1 MRRVAWPHGLLVSVR
16 DAAEAVVAVSAGAAI
31 VDVKEPRRG
40 PLGRPPAEIVAAVAV
55 AVEQRAPLTLAC
67 GELTAG
73 DEIAA
78 HVADVLRLLPPGVR
92 PPNAVKAGP
101 AGLSLPAWRHAFGR
115 LRDGLPSGIEAVAVA
130 YADWRR
136 AESPPPEALLA
147 EAIAMNAAALLI
159 DTFDKQGPGL
169 FATIPMVS
177 VAAWSQAADAA
188 GLPLAVAGRLAAADV
203 AEAFACGA
211 RIVGVRSAA
220 CDGGR
225 DGRIADA
232 RVRTLARLAGTE
244 AARPRP
250 QPQGVTVS

>member
-1 MRRVAWPHGLLVSVR
+1 MSRFAWPHGLLVSVR
-16 DAAEAVVAVSAGAAI
+16 DAEEAVMAVSAGAAI

-40 PLGRPPAEIVAAVAV
+40 PLGRPPAEVVAAVAV
-55 AVEQRAPLTLAC
+55 AVEQRAPVTLAC
-67 GELTAG
+67 GELGAG
-73 DEIAA
+73 DEITAD
-78 HVADVLRLLPPGVR
+78 VADVLRLLPPGVR

-101 AGLSLPAWRHAFGR
+101 AGLSLPAWRHAFAR
-115 LRDGLPSGIEAVAVA
+115 LRDGLPEGIEAVVVA

-136 AESPPPEALLA
+136 AESPSPEALLA
-147 EAIAMNAAALLI
+147 EAIEMSAAALLI

-169 FATIPMVS
+169 FATVRPAAVE
-177 VAAWSQAADAA
+177 AWSRIADAA

-225 DGRIADA
+225 DGRMADA
-232 RVRTLARLAGTE
+232 RVRALARLGGTK
-244 AARPRP
+244 AARPWS
-250 QPQGVTVS
+250 QPQGVTVT